1 MKQNKE
7 TLKQFFETGDK
18 PTQQQYS
25 DLIDSYIDAKQPEGE
40 ANRRFVI
47 DEIGEVS
54 VASEQQVPE
63 YTLSPISGTN
73 TVDLLKDGV
82 SVSQIDLTP
91 YLDNTNLARLVSGTV
106 DANGLATFT
115 RDDNSTFTV
124 DLSNLK
130 DTVPQYQAG
139 TNITIDTT
147 DPDNPIIN
155 ASGGGATDVSNLVPY
170 TGATQDVDLGDNKV
184 VLGKEVTVTNKNT
197 SIRYLDDRET
207 NNQVFVKQKSYW
219 DGSSYI
225 SGGVSFGVGN
235 IALLNNTGTGANGFG
250 YSALTNNTG
259 DSASG
264 FGSYALN
271 NNTGNSANGF
281 GYKALYSNTASFSN
295 GFGYG
300 ALQNNIGGSSNGF
313 GHQALYNNTGGNS
326 NGFGYQ
332 TLLNNTG
339 AQANAFGYSAL
350 RDNAGGNCNGFGYYT
365 LGKNT
370 GSYVSG
376 FGHYSAYENTGDY
389 ASGFGYYALRRNTGI
404 NASGFGTSALT
415 NNNGTNAVGVGY
427 QSLYNN
433 IGHNAVGIGVDT
445 LRNNEGQ
452 NNTTIGHN
460 SFSGF
465 YKDFL
470 NPVVFLGSDVD
481 VVTNQI
487 TITGHGFGSTGTKFK
502 MMTEPSSFLG
512 GLNSTAIVY
521 EFEVVDSNTIKSITN
536 ISSKDDATQYTFSKQ
551 LAISNSTTIGANSQ
565 PTKSNQVVLG
575 DANIE
580 EVTTVG
586 DYVSTGIGKGM
597 VLTTPDGTKQYRISI
612 DNSGNIVTTLI

>member
-18 PTQQQYS
+18 PTQQQYA
-25 DLIDSYIDAKQPEGE
+25 DLIDSYIDAKQPEGK

-47 DEIGEVS
+47 DETGEIS
-54 VASEQQVPE
+54 VASEQQTPE

-73 TVDLLKDGV
+73 AVDLLKDGV

-106 DANGLATFT
+106 DVNGLATFT

-139 TNITIDTT
+139 TNISIDET
-147 DPDNPIIN
+147 DPNNPVIN
-155 ASGGGATDVSNLVPY
+155 ATAGGTLDTSNLVPF
-170 TGATQDVDLGDNKV
+170 TGGTKQLDLANDIKLGSLFTKV
-184 VLGKEVTVTNKNT
+184 GKARHNVYLKDKVTG
-197 SIRYLDDRET
+197 
-207 NNQVFVKQKSYW
+207 NNIIKHQNEYW
-219 DGSSYI
+219 DGAKWVST
-225 SGGVSFGVGN
+225 SGMMVGFNAGINNTGVNASAYGANSLKNNTGNNANGFGHQ
-235 IALLNNTGTGANGFG
+235 ALYNNTGTG
-250 YSALTNNTG
+250 
-259 DSASG
+259 
-264 FGSYALN
+264 
-271 NNTGNSANGF
+271 
-281 GYKALYSNTASFSN
+281 SN
-295 GFGYG
+295 GFGSDSLY
-300 ALQNNIGGSSNGF
+300 NNIGTNSNGF
-313 GHQALYNNTGGNS
+313 GHQALYNNTGTGSNGFGSGSLYNNIGTNS
-326 NGFGYQ
+326 NGFGH
-332 TLLNNTG
+332 
-339 AQANAFGYSAL
+339 QALFANE
-350 RDNAGGNCNGFGYYT
+350 GNH
-365 LGKNT
+365 
-370 GSYVSG
+370 VSG
-376 FGHYSAYENTGDY
+376 FGYFSARENTGDY
-389 ASGFGYYALRRNTGI
+389 ASGFGYNALRRNTGI

-415 NNNGTNAVGVGY
+415 NNKGTNAVGVGY
-427 QSLYNN
+427 QSLYYN

-452 NNTTIGHN
+452 NNTSIGHN
-460 SFSGF
+460 SFGGF
-465 YKDFL
+465 YKDL
-470 NPVVFLGSDVD
+470 SNPVVFLGSDVD

-536 ISSKDDATQYTFSKQ
+536 ISSKDDVTQYTFSKQ
-551 LAISNSTTIGANSQ
+551 LAIINSTTIGANSQ
-565 PTKSNQVVLG
+565 PDKSNQVVLG

-586 DYVSTGIGKGM
+586 DYISTGIGKGL
-597 VLTTPDGTKQYRISI
+597 VLTTPNGTKQYRISI
-612 DNSGNIVTTLI
+612 DDSGNIVTTLI